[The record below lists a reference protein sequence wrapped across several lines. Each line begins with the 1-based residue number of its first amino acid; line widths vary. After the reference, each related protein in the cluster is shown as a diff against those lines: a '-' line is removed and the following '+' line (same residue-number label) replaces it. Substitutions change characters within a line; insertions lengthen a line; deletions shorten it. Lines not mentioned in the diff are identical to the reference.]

1 MKKVCLVL
9 EGGSLRGI
17 YTAGVL
23 DAFMDENIKVDAIIG
38 VSAGALFGVNYPSKQ
53 PGRALRYNLDNVK
66 NKDYISI
73 SSLIRT
79 GNVVNKDFCFNKLVY
94 ETDPFDFKTFNNS
107 PVKFYATVTNVE
119 TGEAEY
125 IEIKDSEKD
134 MEYLRAS
141 GAMPLL
147 SEIVEINGKKYLDGG
162 VADSIPLKK
171 AQEMGYDKI
180 IVVTTRPKEYIKK
193 KYKMTP
199 FKIKYKKYKN
209 FIKTLE
215 NRHIV
220 YNNTTKYIK
229 EEELKNNIFVIRP
242 SRKIKISKL
251 EKNPDI
257 IKKQYH
263 LGYFDTMNKIKEL
276 KEYIKE

>member
-193 KYKMTP
+193 HSEEAT
-199 FKIKYKKYKN
+199 
-209 FIKTLE
+209 
-215 NRHIV
+215 
-220 YNNTTKYIK
+220 YNQI
-229 EEELKNNIFVIRP
+229 
-242 SRKIKISKL
+242 
-251 EKNPDI
+251 
-257 IKKQYH
+257 
-263 LGYFDTMNKIKEL
+263 
-276 KEYIKE
+276 

>member
-9 EGGSLRGI
+9 EGGSQRGI

-23 DAFMDENIKVDAIIG
+23 DAFLDENINVDAIIG

-53 PGRALRYNLDNVK
+53 PGRAIRYNVENIK
-66 NKDYISI
+66 NKNYISI

-79 GNVVNKDFCFNKLVY
+79 GNVVNKDFCFNKLLY
-94 ETDPFDFKTFNNS
+94 ETDPFDFETFNKS
-107 PVKFYATVTNVE
+107 PIKYYVTVTNIE
-119 TGEAEY
+119 TGKAEY

-141 GAMPLL
+141 GSMPLL
-147 SEIVEINGKKYLDGG
+147 SQIVEINGKKYLDGG

-171 AQEMGYDKI
+171 AQELGYDKI
-180 IVVTTRPKEYIKK
+180 IVVTTRPKNYVKK
-193 KYKMTP
+193 KYKMLP
-199 FKIKYKKYKN
+199 FKIKYKNYKN
-209 FIKTLE
+209 FVKALE
-215 NRHIV
+215 NRHIN
-220 YNNTTKYIK
+220 YNKTTKYIR

-242 SRKIKISKL
+242 SRIVKVSKL
-251 EKNPDI
+251 EKNPDR
-257 IKKQYH
+257 IKEQYN
-263 LGYFDTMNKIKEL
+263 LGYFDTMNRINEL

>member
-1 MKKVCLVL
+1 
-9 EGGSLRGI
+9 
-17 YTAGVL
+17 
-23 DAFMDENIKVDAIIG
+23 MDENIKVDAIIG

-53 PGRALRYNLDNVK
+53 PGRSIRYTLDNLK

-73 SSLIRT
+73 SSLLRT
-79 GNVVNKDFCFNKLVY
+79 GNVVNKEFCFDKLIH
-94 ETDPFDFKTFNNS
+94 ETDPFDFKTFDKS
-107 PVKFYATVTNVE
+107 SIKFYATVTNIE
-119 TGEAEY
+119 TGKAEY

-147 SEIVEINGKKYLDGG
+147 SQIVEIKDKKYLDGG
-162 VADSIPLKK
+162 VADSIPIKK

-180 IVVTTRPKEYIKK
+180 IIVTTRPKEYKKK
-193 KYKMTP
+193 KYKMLL
-199 FKIKYKKYKN
+199 FKIKYSKYKN
-209 FIKTLE
+209 FIKVLE

-220 YNNTTKYIK
+220 YNNTLKYIK
-229 EEELKNNIFVIRP
+229 EEEYKNNIFVIRP

-257 IKKQYH
+257 IKEQYN
-263 LGYFDTMNKIKEL
+263 LGYFDTVNRIKEL
-276 KEYIKE
+276 QEYIKK